1 MFLRL
6 RPAGSSR
13 TVFLQANAQNFPFSP
28 RDRNVKGRFCS
39 SSSGGAMLSAIVLLT
54 TERDKT
60 NKVAETLADT
70 EGVSE
75 VYSVAG
81 RYDLAAIVRATD
93 NDQLAKVV
101 TERIRAVPGIVSSET
116 LIAFRVYSRHDLERM
131 FSIGM
136 EHP

>member
-1 MFLRL
+1 
-6 RPAGSSR
+6 
-13 TVFLQANAQNFPFSP
+13 
-28 RDRNVKGRFCS
+28 
-39 SSSGGAMLSAIVLLT
+39 MLSAIVLVT

-60 NKVAETLADT
+60 NTVAQALADI

-81 RYDLAAIVRATD
+81 RFDLAAILRVSD

-101 TERIRAVPGIVSSET
+101 TEHIRNLPGIASSET

-136 EHP
+136 ENP

>member
-1 MFLRL
+1 
-6 RPAGSSR
+6 
-13 TVFLQANAQNFPFSP
+13 
-28 RDRNVKGRFCS
+28 
-39 SSSGGAMLSAIVLLT
+39 MLSAIVLLT

-60 NKVAETLADT
+60 NKVAETIADT

-81 RYDLAAIVRATD
+81 RYDLAAIVRVKD
-93 NDQLAKVV
+93 NDELAKVV
-101 TERIRAVPGIVSSET
+101 TERIRGIAGITSSET

>member
-1 MFLRL
+1 
-6 RPAGSSR
+6 
-13 TVFLQANAQNFPFSP
+13 
-28 RDRNVKGRFCS
+28 
-39 SSSGGAMLSAIVLLT
+39 MLSAIVLLT

-60 NKVAETLADT
+60 NKVAETIADT

-81 RYDLAAIVRATD
+81 RYDLAAIIRVKD
-93 NDQLAKVV
+93 NDELAKVV
-101 TERIRAVPGIVSSET
+101 TERIRGIPGIASSET

>member
-1 MFLRL
+1 
-6 RPAGSSR
+6 
-13 TVFLQANAQNFPFSP
+13 
-28 RDRNVKGRFCS
+28 
-39 SSSGGAMLSAIVLLT
+39 MLSAIVLLN

-60 NKVAETLADT
+60 NKVAEALADL

-81 RYDLAAIVRATD
+81 RYDLAAIVRTSD

-101 TERIRAVPGIVSSET
+101 TERIRAVAGITSSET

-136 EHP
+136 ENP